1 MSSAIASQLDEIAS
15 LPSTSKAAAYTS
27 LLETIL
33 EDDDGNAQQQLF
45 AFIEHVTAWD
55 RSSISLVVSK
65 HVVAA
70 FVSKLAASPPPSSG
84 LLAATQDNAEFR
96 QAIAEKTLENCSQRQ
111 ASFEDQIVTLRELLA
126 DSLEKNE
133 EWTDAAK
140 MLQGIPLESSN
151 RTVPDEYKLKTYV
164 RIVRLLLEDSDTVSA
179 QSYLSRAQ
187 NLIRNTND
195 QETLLGFKLSQARI
209 YDAQR
214 KFAEA
219 SSKYHEIS
227 YVPEID
233 EGERLQMLSAA
244 VTCAILS
251 PAGPRRSRLLA
262 TLYRDERSSQLP
274 QHSVLSAM
282 FLDRIIRQK
291 EVQAFSEMLEEHQK
305 AKLASGSGAGGAT
318 GRVLDEDDEH
328 DMETEGEGGVETDA
342 SERGQP
348 KKGPEDV
355 LDKAIME
362 HNLLCASLIYANI
375 TFSGLGK
382 LLNLTPSSAEAMART
397 MIIQGRLKGATLDQ
411 VDRLITF
418 SHSDKDEQTESGS
431 SNVAAA
437 AALAG
442 DEAGT
447 GEEEIPISVLAPHI
461 ARWDDRIR
469 RQAQL
474 TEDLAVRCG
483 SLMAA
488 TAA

>member
-1 MSSAIASQLDEIAS
+1 MYSA
-15 LPSTSKAAAYTS
+15 
-27 LLETIL
+27 
-33 EDDDGNAQQQLF
+33 
-45 AFIEHVTAWD
+45 
-55 RSSISLVVSK
+55 R
-65 HVVAA
+65 
-70 FVSKLAASPPPSSG
+70 PP
-84 LLAATQDNAEFR
+84 
-96 QAIAEKTLENCSQRQ
+96 
-111 ASFEDQIVTLRELLA
+111 
-126 DSLEKNE
+126 
-133 EWTDAAK
+133 
-140 MLQGIPLESSN
+140 
-151 RTVPDEYKLKTYV
+151 
-164 RIVRLLLEDSDTVSA
+164 
-179 QSYLSRAQ
+179 
-187 NLIRNTND
+187 
-195 QETLLGFKLSQARI
+195 
-209 YDAQR
+209 
-214 KFAEA
+214 
-219 SSKYHEIS
+219 HS

-274 QHSVLSAM
+274 QHSILSAM

-305 AKLASGSGAGGAT
+305 AKLASSASAGGAS
-318 GRVLDEDDEH
+318 GRVRDGDDEH
-328 DMETEGEGGVETDA
+328 DMETEGDIDA
-342 SERGQP
+342 GERGQR

-442 DEAGT
+442 DDAGT
-447 GEEEIPISVLAPHI
+447 GEEEIPISVLAPQI

-483 SLMAA
+483 NLMAA
-488 TAA
+488 AAA